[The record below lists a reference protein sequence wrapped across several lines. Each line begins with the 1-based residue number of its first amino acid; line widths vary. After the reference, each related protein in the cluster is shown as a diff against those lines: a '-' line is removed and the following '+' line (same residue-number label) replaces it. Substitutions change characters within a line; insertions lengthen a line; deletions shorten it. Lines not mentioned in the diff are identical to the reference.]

1 MSQEIEA
8 WCSIVRDC
16 IPELFNSEKF
26 ARQHAENYGGTV
38 VRLSGKM
45 PEKPIERKAT
55 AWVGWCEPKI
65 PSMYPFEILGV
76 DYLSPC
82 RTERCRHKVEII
94 VRELPEEGD

>member
-38 VRLSGKM
+38 VKLTGKM
-45 PEKPIERKAT
+45 PAEPIDICSKCTNPYQYCEDQGSSRCKRKDL
-55 AWVGWCEPKI
+55 E
-65 PSMYPFEILGV
+65 E
-76 DYLSPC
+76 
-82 RTERCRHKVEII
+82 
-94 VRELPEEGD
+94 ELPEEGESNG